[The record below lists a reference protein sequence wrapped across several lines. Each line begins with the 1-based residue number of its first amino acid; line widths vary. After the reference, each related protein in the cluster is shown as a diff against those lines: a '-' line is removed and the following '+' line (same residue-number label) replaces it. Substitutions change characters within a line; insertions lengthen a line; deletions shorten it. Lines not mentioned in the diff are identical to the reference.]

1 MWGKHML
8 SQNKISKAE
17 AEPYIIIVNIKEKV
31 LKIILSYIVCV
42 GVSFGHRV
50 TGHQKQQV
58 PSVAFTWP
66 SFWQPQTMLCTI
78 QKEEYDK
85 NRL

>member
-1 MWGKHML
+1 ML
-8 SQNKISKAE
+8 SQNKICNAE

-31 LKIILSYIVCV
+31 LKIIILSYIVCV
-42 GVSFGHRV
+42 GVSFGHRI

-66 SFWQPQTMLCTI
+66 SFWLSHTMLCTI

-85 NRL
+85 NLL

>member
-1 MWGKHML
+1 ML
-8 SQNKISKAE
+8 SQNKISNAE

-42 GVSFGHRV
+42 GVSFGHTI

-58 PSVAFTWP
+58 PSLP
-66 SFWQPQTMLCTI
+66 SPGPPFDNLIQCYVHYKRKNMITI
-78 QKEEYDK
+78 FY
-85 NRL
+85 RFV

>member
-1 MWGKHML
+1 ML

-42 GVSFGHRV
+42 GVSFGQSHRSPEA
-50 TGHQKQQV
+50 TG
-58 PSVAFTWP
+58 
-66 SFWQPQTMLCTI
+66 SFCCLHLALVLTASNNVMYNTKGRIW
-78 QKEEYDK
+78 
-85 NRL
+85 